1 MNIRQKTMSGSS
13 QFAVIFNAKVKQFDP
28 QYSQMATKMRDLAL
42 HDYGCLKFIA
52 VAEDGQEIAIS
63 YWQNESDIA
72 AWKQNVDHLGAQALG
87 RSKWY
92 PSYKVE
98 IVKIVRSYT
107 S

>member
-1 MNIRQKTMSGSS
+1 MSVRQKMMSGSS
-13 QFAVIFNAKVKQFDP
+13 KFAVIFTAEVKQFDA
-28 QYSQMATKMRDLAL
+28 QYSQMAAQMRDLAL
-42 HDYGCLKFIA
+42 NEYGCLEFIA
-52 VAEDGQEIAIS
+52 VAEDSQEIAVS
-63 YWQNESDIA
+63 YWQNESDIT

-92 PSYKVE
+92 ASYKVE